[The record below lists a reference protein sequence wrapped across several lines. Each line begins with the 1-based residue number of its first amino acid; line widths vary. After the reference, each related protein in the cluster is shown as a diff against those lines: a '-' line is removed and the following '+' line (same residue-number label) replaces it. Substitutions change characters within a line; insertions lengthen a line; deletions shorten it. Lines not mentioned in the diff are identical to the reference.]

1 MEKSTKREGKKY
13 KSPKEASVSHIM
25 WVKRK
30 IDKRSTTNT
39 HIQGSDIRIVQKKLR
54 KNMTNKITLGCN
66 NMHFSGVLCA
76 PPGLQL
82 KCEIFSPLDS

>member
-1 MEKSTKREGKKY
+1 MEISTKREGKKY

-39 HIQGSDIRIVQKKLR
+39 HIQGSDIRIVQK
-54 KNMTNKITLGCN
+54 NEEKI
-66 NMHFSGVLCA
+66 
-76 PPGLQL
+76 
-82 KCEIFSPLDS
+82 